1 MARIDVIVPCYRYAH
16 FLRECVG
23 SVLSQSLM
31 DLRVLII
38 DDASPDDTADVA
50 ASLAA
55 EDCRVEVLSHRVN
68 RGHIATYN
76 AGIDWATADY
86 LLLLSADDVLLP
98 GALARAVR
106 LMDDNPEVGF
116 TYGRVIYFPDGFPT
130 HQLSDPDIAL
140 RDSPFQTSA
149 AIIPPDRGRRARS
162 RRVGAAD
169 RPKRGRSAPR
179 TGARGEGEWEI
190 FSGIEFIR
198 SSRHSNQV
206 HTATAIVRTAL
217 QKKIGGYRQ
226 ELPHAGDVEMWLRF
240 AVHAPVGYVNAYQGA
255 ARLHGQN
262 MSRGYY
268 EDTIFD
274 LRQRKLL
281 LDTLFQHYGDRIP
294 AGASLQAEMY
304 RGLAEAAVRSAG
316 VPFSK
321 GDAKGCNQILEFAT
335 TVDPGIRHSL
345 LWSLFGWKR
354 RLGLRTSSV
363 VSPVVRFVAA
373 YLFRFAG

>member
-38 DDASPDDTADVA
+38 DDASPDDMADVA

-162 RRVGAAD
+162 RRVGAAN

-179 TGARGEGEWEI
+179 TGARGEDEWEI

-217 QKKIGGYRQ
+217 QKKIGEYRQ
-226 ELPHAGDVEMWLRF
+226 ELPHAGDMEMWLRF
-240 AVHAPVGYVNAYQGA
+240 AVHAPVGYVNTYQGA
-255 ARLHGQN
+255 AADEWHLTMVVLASARMVNQADAAAHSLCTKGQ
-262 MSRGYY
+262 RQG
-268 EDTIFD
+268 EQKRVDTIKRIAPHD
-274 LRQRKLL
+274 LCFHDLCLR
-281 LDTLFQHYGDRIP
+281 
-294 AGASLQAEMY
+294 AG
-304 RGLAEAAVRSAG
+304 
-316 VPFSK
+316 
-321 GDAKGCNQILEFAT
+321 ILRAT
-335 TVDPGIRHSL
+335 V
-345 LWSLFGWKR
+345 R
-354 RLGLRTSSV
+354 RLSRKFG
-363 VSPVVRFVAA
+363 
-373 YLFRFAG
+373 